1 MPRLVTALLNLCFSA
16 HLFQLVILQVNAQDR
31 ATDEKFKDFAKSL
44 EEDNHK
50 ILKKLDEQKEG
61 LEGLINEE
69 IIVRTNDVDGLRE
82 ELANQI
88 GSMGKVKQVTYQIT
102 HDICSLKS
110 TSSIRLKINDIVCR
124 D

>member
-1 MPRLVTALLNLCFSA
+1 M
-16 HLFQLVILQVNAQDR
+16 NAQDR

-88 GSMGKVKQVTYQIT
+88 GSMDKVKQVLNISNQIT
-102 HDICSLKS
+102 
-110 TSSIRLKINDIVCR
+110 TYTYVTFMPF
-124 D
+124 